1 MQHQSIADRVL
12 RPRGETER
20 RVRAAPVKPTRRN
33 MENTMSRAIGSTGI
47 SGESSPAAMPSSK
60 YRTRL
65 SVSSSRCMRRSALGT
80 FKSTA
85 RRCQSFERFRL
96 SPSTHRKSRPYTE
109 DPAWSRKKM
118 PFWTARKRRISPKNR
133 SHARGRRGRSHQ
145 LPASRIQKRW
155 PKRRAA
161 GFSGG
166 FFALISVRPEN
177 K

>member
-1 MQHQSIADRVL
+1 
-12 RPRGETER
+12 
-20 RVRAAPVKPTRRN
+20 
-33 MENTMSRAIGSTGI
+33 MENTVSRAIGSTGI

-96 SPSTHRKSRPYTE
+96 SPSTHGKSRPYTE
-109 DPAWSRKKM
+109 DPAWEQEENAVLDREKTPYFAEKIAAM
-118 PFWTARKRRISPKNR
+118 RARTSWSIS
-133 SHARGRRGRSHQ
+133 A
-145 LPASRIQKRW
+145 ASASQIQKRW